1 MSENINLAD
10 KSQLALWQ
18 SYCDKKMEC
27 EILQEENQRLTAI
40 ATKQATRSDE
50 LCEVLECICSY
61 LSEDGLITTGLAKEI
76 VNAQSL
82 LMKLTVSN
90 SNDD

>member
-27 EILQEENQRLTAI
+27 ENLTEEIERL
-40 ATKQATRSDE
+40 RSERDE
-50 LCEVLECICSY
+50 L
-61 LSEDGLITTGLAKEI
+61 
-76 VNAQSL
+76 VNALELSL
-82 LMKLTVSN
+82 DAACQPYACGEDFCEQIMELLTKIKGE
-90 SNDD
+90 DK